1 MKESQQ
7 DCALMIEIFTR
18 IFVTLFTSSFW
29 PRTAGLLIIGSVF
42 VFFTSCMTASSQ
54 EDRPEKRS
62 GEIRIIY
69 SGNTLGELKPC
80 GCAKEEDQGGIERRM
95 DYLNRVRAGSKNILL
110 LDTGDNFKEPTRQG
124 KVKAKF
130 LMQAMMKMQYDAV
143 LLGDH
148 DFVYGNSFLKEQQGI
163 PWIMS
168 NIDLDPLAKVRVKS
182 FGNGLTA
189 AMIAVV
195 DPDLLYGSRHAQAK
209 IISAQEAV
217 QSQLRQLHGE
227 TPPDLVVLLTH
238 MEREKA
244 LTFLDVEGVDVIVN
258 GHIEKDTDLI
268 DMLPVHKNGRI
279 FVQPGPR
286 GQKMGELTVT
296 LGPQGEKS
304 FDQKMVPLG
313 SKIALE
319 PEMVKLYDEY
329 NKEVEDIFFASL
341 SKRKSK
347 NKKVF
352 ATEKACKTCHPEIH
366 QTWER
371 SRHGHAYKTLRKI
384 NKAFDP
390 ECLVCHVVGWSETGG
405 FVSEIDTP
413 DLMNV
418 QCEVCHGPALKH
430 TKAPA
435 TGFGQNAK
443 QACKKC
449 HVKNHSP
456 RFNFDKYWDTIK
468 H

>member
-1 MKESQQ
+1 
-7 DCALMIEIFTR
+7 LIIEIFTR
-18 IFVTLFTSSFW
+18 KLKTLFAPTASSTLRL
-29 PRTAGLLIIGSVF
+29 RTTGLLIAGSVA
-42 VFFTSCMTASSQ
+42 VFFTACMSAASQQ
-54 EDRPEKRS
+54 EDRTEKRS
-62 GEIRIIY
+62 GQIRIIY

-80 GCAKEEDQGGIERRM
+80 GCAKEEDQGGFERRM
-95 DYLNRVRAGSKNILL
+95 DYLKQVRSGSENILL

-130 LMQAMMKMQYDAV
+130 LMQAMMKMKYDAV
-143 LLGDH
+143 LPGDH
-148 DFVYGNSFLKEQQGI
+148 DFVYGNSFLKEQNGI
-163 PWIMS
+163 PWLLS
-168 NIDLDPLAKVRVKS
+168 NVDMDSLAKVRIKS
-182 FGNGLTA
+182 FGNGLKV
-189 AMIAVV
+189 AMIAVA
-195 DPDLLYGSRHAQAK
+195 DPDLLYGSRHGQGK
-209 IISAQEAV
+209 MISPKKSVEE
-217 QSQLRQLHGE
+217 QLRQLAGK

-238 MEREKA
+238 MTREKA
-244 LTFLDVEGVDVIVN
+244 LAFLDMEGVDVIVN
-258 GHIEKDTDLI
+258 GHIAKDTDLI
-268 DMLPVHKNGRI
+268 DMKPIRKNGKV

-296 LGPQGEKS
+296 IGPLGKKS
-304 FDQKMVPLG
+304 FAQKMVPLG
-313 SKIALE
+313 SKIALD
-319 PEMVKLYDEY
+319 PEMVTLYEEY

-341 SKRKSK
+341 SKRKGKKK
-347 NKKVF
+347 NVF
-352 ATEKACKTCHPEIH
+352 ATEKVCKTCHPKIH
-366 QTWER
+366 QTWEQ

-390 ECLVCHVVGWSETGG
+390 ECLVCHVVGWNEPGG

-430 TKAPA
+430 AEAPA
-435 TGFGQNAK
+435 KGFGLDAK

-456 RFNFDKYWDTIK
+456 GFNFDKYWDTIK